1 MPVDPL
7 PPPFGPDAAKSIAD
21 LGQQLQVAGNFI
33 QRMGCLDKAGR
44 ILERCLQGGLLRL
57 ETRGDTGLGVLVD
70 ADSDNAITG
79 LTPEEFGA
87 LKFLQENK
95 T

>member
-1 MPVDPL
+1 MPTDMPPDP
-7 PPPFGPDAAKSIAD
+7 FKNAASIED
-21 LGQQLQVAGNFI
+21 LGKQLQLAGNFI

-79 LTPEEFGA
+79 LTPEEYGA
-87 LKFLQENK
+87 LKFLLENK
-95 T
+95 QS

>member
-1 MPVDPL
+1 MPDMPSDP
-7 PPPFGPDAAKSIAD
+7 FKNTASIED
-21 LGQQLQVAGNFI
+21 LGKQLQLAGNFI

-44 ILERCLQGGLLRL
+44 IVERALQGGLLRL

-70 ADSDNAITG
+70 ADTGNAITG

-87 LKFLQENK
+87 LKFLLENK
-95 T
+95 S